1 MTQLELV
8 QFIRSN
14 RYAVLSSVSSAGK
27 PQAAVI
33 GIAATDSLEIVFDTV
48 DTSRKFTNLCAN
60 PMVSLVIGGFV
71 RGDER
76 TVQYEGVADQPQ
88 GRELDRLKAIYY
100 ETFPEG
106 KQRLGRQGLVYLRVR
121 PSWIRYSDFNVNP
134 PLIQEFDASQL
145 ADAVMKSTDGHD

>member
-1 MTQLELV
+1 MSPHELV

-14 RYAVLSSVSSAGK
+14 RYAVLSSVSSTGK
-27 PQAAVI
+27 PQAALI

-48 DTSRKFTNLCAN
+48 DTSRKFINLCAN

-71 RGDER
+71 PGDER

-106 KQRLGRQGLVYLRVR
+106 KQRLGWQGLVYFRVT

-134 PLIQEFDASQL
+134 PLIQEFA
-145 ADAVMKSTDGHD
+145 TTGI